1 MKIADV
7 KQKVAAEKGFEAAQM
22 RLIWSGK
29 LHDSTPSS
37 TTIMS

>member
-22 RLIWSGK
+22 RLIWSGRFQAV
-29 LHDSTPSS
+29 PRQ
-37 TTIMS
+37 